1 MKSPLDLRFRFEELS
16 FDGRAFEGEIP
27 ADDVREAIEGLAGP
41 LGYRTEG
48 NLSVSGTA
56 YPTSTREVIVTG
68 EVSGTV
74 SFECARC
81 LSTRSLPVAMHFDH
95 ALIKGSA
102 ADADGEGGIEL
113 DETALD
119 EPDTVP
125 FDGENID
132 LRAVLREDLVLE
144 LPMNPTCDDMPETT
158 CEAPT
163 GPRVAGTP
171 PPETEAEAAGI
182 DPRWAPLLAL
192 KNKLD

>member
-16 FDGRAFEGEIP
+16 FDGRRFEGEIA
-27 ADDVREAIEGLAGP
+27 ADDVRDSIAGLAGP
-41 LGYRTEG
+41 LGFKPAG
-48 NLSVSGTA
+48 AFVVSGMA

-68 EVSGTV
+68 ELRGGAT
-74 SFECARC
+74 FECARC
-81 LSTRSLPVAMHFDH
+81 LGARTLPVALHFDH

-102 ADADGEGGIEL
+102 ADAEGEGGIEL

-125 FDGENID
+125 YDGENID

-144 LPMNPTCDDMPETT
+144 LPMNPTCDDVPDAT
-158 CEAPT
+158 CGGPL

-171 PPETEAEAAGI
+171 PESEAEAEGI

-192 KNKLD
+192 KKKLD

>member
-16 FDGRAFEGEIP
+16 FDGRAFEGEIQP
-27 ADDVREAIEGLAGP
+27 DDVRDAITGLAGP
-41 LGYRTEG
+41 LGYRTAG
-48 NLSVSGTA
+48 SLTVSGTA

-68 EVSGTV
+68 EVRGTV
-74 SFECARC
+74 AFECARC
-81 LSTRSLPVAMHFDH
+81 LGTRTLPVALRFDH

-132 LRAVLREDLVLE
+132 LRDVLREDLVLE
-144 LPMNPTCDDMPETT
+144 LPMNPTCDDVPDAA
-158 CEAPT
+158 CEAPP

-171 PPETEAEAAGI
+171 PQSEVEAEGI

-192 KNKLD
+192 KKKLD